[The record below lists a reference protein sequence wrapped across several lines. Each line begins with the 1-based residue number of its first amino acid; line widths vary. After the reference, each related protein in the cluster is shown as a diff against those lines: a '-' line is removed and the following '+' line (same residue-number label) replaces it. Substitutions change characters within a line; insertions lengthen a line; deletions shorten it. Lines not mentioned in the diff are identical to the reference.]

1 MRELHDPAFRESVLQ
16 RLTSL
21 SHGSTRRW
29 GRMTADQMLRHVNIA
44 LEFALG
50 RVHVARLSIPL
61 PGFLLKW
68 MVLHVPW
75 PKGSPTA
82 PEFVAGDRYDFET
95 ERSRCIAL
103 VREFA
108 ARPVEG
114 DWPVHHTFGR
124 ITGRE
129 TSRLQAKHLDHHLR
143 QFSA

>member
-1 MRELHDPAFRESVLQ
+1 MPELHDPAFRDSVLR

-21 SHGSTRRW
+21 SQGSTRRW

-44 LEFALG
+44 LESALG
-50 RVHVARLSIPL
+50 RVHVARLSVPL
-61 PGFLLKW
+61 PGILLKW
-68 MVLHVPW
+68 MVLYVPW

-103 VREFA
+103 VREFT

-114 DWPVHHTFGR
+114 EWPVHHTFGR